1 MVFAALP
8 TIFSTNK
15 FVPNA
20 FQYILSKKRSQKNI
34 LENSLFLLCVLCAH
48 FFTKQLYTAMNK
60 RQFLA
65 TAGASALALSLKPS
79 ATIQAHQAQGS
90 TNKGLYMIWQGKLHQ
105 FNQTTGETRKLS
117 DDNWASTGLMTS
129 LNGKLYASAGNLLYM
144 INPNDGTYKKL
155 SNDSWIGTAFLYGA
169 GSDLYAISQGK
180 FYRISPND
188 GTFKE
193 IPTKTL
199 EFIGVKNLVLCNGK
213 MYCIT
218 GSVCTIDTTTGSVAA
233 VKNDNWGATAPD
245 LFTTLGGMLYVINS
259 GTLYSINPTDGAYK
273 ALSED
278 DWSSAKELVALD
290 GKLYIYADSAVYSLD
305 PQTGAFTNIGNR
317 RTLKNAY
324 CVTAVE

>member
-1 MVFAALP
+1 
-8 TIFSTNK
+8 
-15 FVPNA
+15 
-20 FQYILSKKRSQKNI
+20 
-34 LENSLFLLCVLCAH
+34 
-48 FFTKQLYTAMNK
+48 MNK

-65 TAGASALALSLKPS
+65 TAGASALALSLKS
-79 ATIQAHQAQGS
+79 STAVQAQGLA
-90 TNKGLYMIWQGKLHQ
+90 NKGLYMIWQGKLYQ
-105 FNQTTGETRKLS
+105 FNHTTGEARKLS

-155 SNDSWIGTAFLYGA
+155 SSDSWIGTAFLYGA

-180 FYRISPND
+180 FYRISPTD

-213 MYCIT
+213 MYCIAGT
-218 GSVCTIDTTTGSVAA
+218 LCTIDTTTGAVVSVS
-233 VKNDNWGATAPD
+233 KDNWGATAPD
-245 LFTTLGGMLYVINS
+245 LFTTLGSVLYVVN
-259 GTLYSINPTDGAYK
+259 GGALYSINPADGAYK
-273 ALSED
+273 QLSED

-290 GKLYIYADSAVYSLD
+290 GKLYIYADSAVYSID

-324 CVTAVE
+324 CVTTVE